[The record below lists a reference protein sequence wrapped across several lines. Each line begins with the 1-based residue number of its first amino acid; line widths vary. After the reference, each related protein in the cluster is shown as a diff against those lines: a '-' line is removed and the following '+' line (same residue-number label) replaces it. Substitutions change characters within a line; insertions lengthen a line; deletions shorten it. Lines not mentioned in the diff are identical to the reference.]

1 MNGELFQQVLNGLS
15 ANLWIYVLLTLLV
28 MVEGPIS
35 ILLAAT
41 AASSG
46 FLNPLPVF
54 VAASMGNLFGDIL
67 WYFLGRSGNFEWALK
82 LKFLK
87 LDRQRIDF
95 LRQSISQHAV
105 KILLIAKLTN
115 GMIVPTLIATGLAR
129 VPMRRW
135 FPFIFVANIFTTS
148 AFVGL
153 GYFTAVNLNRF
164 DHWLRFVALGVS
176 LIFIVLISFWVQRSF
191 ARRYSVEQLLLEE
204 NRRTGG

>member
-1 MNGELFQQVLNGLS
+1 MIAEITQQLLNGLS

-28 MVEGPIS
+28 MVEGPIT
-35 ILLAAT
+35 ILLAST

-46 FLNPLPVF
+46 FLDPLPVF
-54 VAASMGNLFGDIL
+54 VAASIGNLFGDIL
-67 WYFLGRSGNFEWALK
+67 WYLLGRSGNFEWALK

-115 GMIVPTLIATGLAR
+115 GMMVPTLIATGLAR
-129 VPMRRW
+129 VRMRRW
-135 FPFIFVANIFTTS
+135 FPFIFVANIFTTG
-148 AFVGL
+148 AFVSL
-153 GYFTAVNLNRF
+153 GYYTAVNLSKF

-176 LIFIVLISFWVQRSF
+176 LIFIILVSIWVQRSF
-191 ARRYSVEQLLLEE
+191 ARRFSVEKLLLEE
-204 NRRTGG
+204 EKRSGG